1 MSYADLSLA
10 QWNDLSDG
18 AAGRLA
24 QDVAARHELTVAGLG
39 ATAYAGRSHRTA
51 LFDRGGMR
59 FALVPGGR
67 PTLGYDAARFRPA
80 AHQAADYADSAAE
93 FGLPSLTAYVDAMT
107 SPVRDVDMPAMLV
120 AVDAFDP
127 CEVPLAPDDPRV
139 RELVASVGNRF
150 GGVRTFR
157 SGDGLTVEF
166 DRTTGQVVRA
176 RAIREVSYDEAM
188 AGLGSLGVRTT
199 TPDEWEWACGAGATT
214 LFRWGDD
221 CPGDGYPYDHR
232 TGPHRQENLWG
243 LAIGQDPY
251 RHEATTERTVVCGGD
266 GGGATCGGS
275 GFFLGWLTLATAYR
289 DEDFGRWVASDDG
302 YADEIL
308 TRPVIELG

>member
-1 MSYADLSLA
+1 MSYADLSFA

-18 AAGRLA
+18 AAGRIA
-24 QDVAARHELTVAGLG
+24 QDIAARHELTVVGTG
-39 ATAYAGRSHRTA
+39 DRAYAGRSHRSV

-67 PTLGYDAARFRPA
+67 PTLGYDAGRFQPLP
-80 AHQAADYADSAAE
+80 HQAADYADSAAE
-93 FGLPSLTAYVDAMT
+93 FGLPSLTEHVDAMT
-107 SPVRDVDMPAMLV
+107 SPARGADMPAMLV

-127 CEVPLAPDDPRV
+127 CEIPLAPDDPRV
-139 RELVASVGNRF
+139 RELVAAVQGRP
-150 GGVRTFR
+150 GGARTLGPD
-157 SGDGLTVEF
+157 GDGLTVEF
-166 DRTTGQVVRA
+166 DRTGQVVRA
-176 RAIREVSYDEAM
+176 RAIREVSYEEAM
-188 AGLGSLGVRTT
+188 AGLASLGLRTA

-221 CPGDGYPYDHR
+221 CPEHGYPYDHK
-232 TGPHRQENLWG
+232 TGPHRQGNLWG

-251 RHEATTERTVVCGGD
+251 RHEVTTERTVVCGGD

-275 GFFLGWLTLATAYR
+275 GFFLGWLTIATAFR
-289 DEDFGRWVASDDG
+289 DEDFGRWSASDEG

>member
-1 MSYADLSLA
+1 MSYADLSFS
-10 QWNDLSDG
+10 QWNALSDG

-24 QDVAARHELTVAGLG
+24 QDIAARHELTVA
-39 ATAYAGRSHRTA
+39 AVRNTSYAGRSHRTA
-51 LFDRGGMR
+51 LFDRGEMR

-67 PTLGYDAARFRPA
+67 PALGYDAGRFRPGPR
-80 AHQAADYADSAAE
+80 QTADYADSAAE
-93 FGLPSLTAYVDAMT
+93 FGLPSLTEYVEAMT

-127 CEVPLAPDDPRV
+127 CEIPLAPDDPRV
-139 RELVASVGNRF
+139 RELVASAGGRV
-150 GGVRTFR
+150 GGVRTVG
-157 SGDGLTVEF
+157 SGGDGLTVEF
-166 DRTTGQVVRA
+166 DRTGQVVRA

-188 AGLGSLGVRTT
+188 AGLASLGLRTA

-221 CPGDGYPYDHR
+221 CPDDGYPYDHR

-251 RHEATTERTVVCGGD
+251 RHEVTTERTVVCGGD

-275 GFFLGWLTLATAYR
+275 GFFLGWLTIATAYR
-289 DEDFGRWVASDDG
+289 DEDFGQWFASDDG

-308 TRPVIELG
+308 TRPVVELG